1 MEKQLQE
8 MSLTLLDPQSGLLS
22 FGIPETWKGK
32 HPLPEDLPLR
42 VNVLWNT
49 LILEGLVNNG
59 ESKKAAELFTNMMHG
74 IVYGLKDFDGFY
86 PLFDSKTGQPV
97 GQYNAI
103 SGLVPIRLF
112 LKIAGVK
119 LLSPT
124 KVALWGSNPFLWPI
138 EINWRGLSIWKEQ
151 EHTRITFPNGADAEH
166 NSEKTVIITV
176 E

>member
-1 MEKQLQE
+1 
-8 MSLTLLDPQSGLLS
+8 
-22 FGIPETWKGK
+22 
-32 HPLPEDLPLR
+32 
-42 VNVLWNT
+42 
-49 LILEGLVNNG
+49 
-59 ESKKAAELFTNMMHG
+59 
-74 IVYGLKDFDGFY
+74 
-86 PLFDSKTGQPV
+86 
-97 GQYNAI
+97 
-103 SGLVPIRLF
+103 VPIRLF